1 MGASAA
7 SVPDERAATGPSRA
21 MRLVRGVVA
30 MVLFTLPVLFLGFA
44 VRQQLDPLIR
54 FDEDV
59 IRATTT
65 ATREHGLSG
74 LFLFIQA
81 VSQPWVVYILATAV
95 CLWTWLRKGLR
106 NRALWAFVTMMVSW
120 NVGLQAKSL
129 VGRARPVVQDPISH
143 APGYS
148 FPSGHALNTM
158 VVGAGAI
165 VLGWHATRGRP
176 WLRAALLGG
185 ATALVLLTGFDRV
198 GLGVHY
204 VSDVVGGWFIGL
216 AVVLASAAAFN
227 VAVAPAERD
236 ADEPVSD
243 VPRNPRSP
251 S

>member
-7 SVPDERAATGPSRA
+7 SMRDERAATGPSRA

-148 FPSGHALNTM
+148 FPSGHAFNIAVVATVMVFLLWPLLSRTGRRVAVSIAVVVVL
-158 VVGAGAI
+158 VVGLDRLMVGAHFPSDVLAGY
-165 VLGWHATRGRP
+165 VLGVGITFSS
-176 WLRAALLGG
+176 WLG
-185 ATALVLLTGFDRV
+185 
-198 GLGVHY
+198 
-204 VSDVVGGWFIGL
+204 FIGKK
-216 AVVLASAAAFN
+216 AATSSPGPSS
-227 VAVAPAERD
+227 PA
-236 ADEPVSD
+236 
-243 VPRNPRSP
+243 
-251 S
+251 

>member
-7 SVPDERAATGPSRA
+7 SARDERAAPGPSRTV
-21 MRLVRGVVA
+21 RLVRGVVA

-148 FPSGHALNTM
+148 FPSGHAFNIAVVATVMVFLLWPLLSRTGRRVAVSIAVVVVL
-158 VVGAGAI
+158 VVGLDRLMVGAHFPSDVLAGY
-165 VLGWHATRGRP
+165 VLGVGITFSS
-176 WLRAALLGG
+176 WLG
-185 ATALVLLTGFDRV
+185 
-198 GLGVHY
+198 
-204 VSDVVGGWFIGL
+204 FIGKK
-216 AVVLASAAAFN
+216 AATSSPGPSS
-227 VAVAPAERD
+227 PA
-236 ADEPVSD
+236 
-243 VPRNPRSP
+243 
-251 S
+251 